1 VYFLRLKFN
10 PRTFRR
16 VFLLRL
22 TGKFNLWN
30 ILRKLNFLT
39 FAYATHRHQRSS
51 NVSESSSN
59 NTCWIN
65 CVHVNLINL
74 NLNPNMVSKN
84 VSDGKR
90 YLAKIGRDII
100 HILLL
105 FSILRLSLKT
115 KRALYTGQITSG
127 NIFISSE
134 LITYLKDYTMSGNLP
149 VMLFLESTICLAI
162 VGIATVW
169 TRAKGE
175 RAWKRQTSSVPIRDA
190 GFAGGKTF

>member
-1 VYFLRLKFN
+1 
-10 PRTFRR
+10 
-16 VFLLRL
+16 
-22 TGKFNLWN
+22 
-30 ILRKLNFLT
+30 
-39 FAYATHRHQRSS
+39 
-51 NVSESSSN
+51 
-59 NTCWIN
+59 
-65 CVHVNLINL
+65 
-74 NLNPNMVSKN
+74 MVSKN

-115 KRALYTGQITSG
+115 KRALYTGQITPG

-162 VGIATVW
+162 VGIATV
-169 TRAKGE
+169 
-175 RAWKRQTSSVPIRDA
+175 
-190 GFAGGKTF
+190 